1 MVSSVNLEDKKEY
14 GFLAQLVAFTY
25 RRYISAG
32 TMLITYCERTSAER
46 VRRCSLSTTYPSV
59 LISNRE
65 RCKLLADGGVRCG
78 AHCNSQRLAAVD
90 YVAESPPYP

>member
-32 TMLITYCERTSAER
+32 TMLFTYRELPSAET
-46 VRRCSLSTTYPSV
+46 VQPLFTIYDLSKRTD
-59 LISNRE
+59 I
-65 RCKLLADGGVRCG
+65 
-78 AHCNSQRLAAVD
+78 Q
-90 YVAESPPYP
+90 